1 MAGGRQTRSTDASN
15 TATASAPC
23 RFDFGDKTK
32 ESLAPGIKHVHRFKV
47 PVTKTVPAL
56 YPEATEFGKKL
67 TFKVEAHDGVDLI
80 SRGVH
85 ERFVIN
91 KQKFDARIG
100 ANASSAQAR

>member
-1 MAGGRQTRSTDASN
+1 MRLNRGPRPAAGRPGASRARPCRAHRRKSRSCHAPPGLEV
-15 TATASAPC
+15 TATVELIAV
-23 RFDFGDKTK
+23 
-32 ESLAPGIKHVHRFKV
+32 E
-47 PVTKTVPAL
+47 
-56 YPEATEFGKKL
+56 GKKL

-100 ANASSAQAR
+100 AKASSAPAR